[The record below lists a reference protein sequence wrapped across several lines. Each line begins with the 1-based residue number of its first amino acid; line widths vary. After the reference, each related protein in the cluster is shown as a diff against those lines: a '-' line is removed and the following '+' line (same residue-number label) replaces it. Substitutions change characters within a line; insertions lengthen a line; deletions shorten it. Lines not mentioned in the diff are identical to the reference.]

1 MEGTW
6 ELNVTLRSCRSGT
19 PIKTF
24 RAIST
29 FGGGGTLMEVGANDG
44 SPFGSLG
51 QGLWRHTGET
61 NYAAVFR
68 LFRFNHDGTFAG
80 IEKVTRNIQLS
91 DDGNEFTATAFIEV
105 FDMEDRLIE
114 TNCATAS
121 ARRLR

>member
-24 RAIST
+24 RAMST

-44 SPFGSLG
+44 SPVGSLG
-51 QGLWRHTGET
+51 QGLWHHTGET
-61 NYAAVFR
+61 NYTAVFR
-68 LFRFNHDGTFAG
+68 LFRFNHYGTFAG
-80 IEKVTRNIQLS
+80 IEKVTRNIELS
-91 DDGNEFTATAFIEV
+91 DDGNEFIATAFIEV

-121 ARRLR
+121 AKRLK